1 MFCAACDDA
10 QFVWVRI
17 GGIVDHA
24 HCSIADGLAGVW
36 AYGRGIYSGRNTKA
50 LREWYDTMTF
60 MKASVREASVPS
72 AKWMMIVF
80 LIALF
85 LRIYHLGELPKSFYV
100 EELTNTYVGKF
111 IFLHGK
117 DINGHPWP
125 LLYFDKFGDY
135 PPVLPLYLSGAS
147 ALIFGTNEFAARF
160 PIALFGALLVIAVY
174 KLSFLIFG
182 NGKVSI
188 FTSFITAI
196 LPWHVVLS
204 RTTAEG
210 VVGLTLYAFAIL
222 WALRAIGEGNTKLL
236 FKSFF
241 LFFLCYFSYPAL
253 RILVPLTLLP
263 LPFFTY
269 RTDKKMTQILIA
281 LFLLF
286 SLLTG
291 YITTTKW
298 GRARFDQTSLF
309 KSSEIKKSIEVR
321 NKQLSDSLGQNHV
334 LRARIFHNKATGYVR
349 EFLNQYLSYFSPRYL
364 FFDGGFGQ
372 YRYYNVPDQG
382 LLFVALLPFF
392 LFAFTSV
399 IGMKRNLFTYV
410 LYLLVIAP
418 LPSAL
423 TVDFTPHAHRSLFM
437 ILPLVLIAG
446 SGFYALVSGG
456 ILKKG
461 VIGISLGFLAI
472 EFIYF
477 WNQYEQSNAFQS
489 MLRNDGDKEI
499 AVYMRNERTKYAQVF
514 APIYERLPFYY
525 LFYSQNFSSTLM
537 GKFKEEL
544 RIDHIDN
551 ISFVGA
557 WCPSTIPLV
566 QQSPK
571 NILIIER
578 ADCDKPSGYQVLQTI
593 RRMDG
598 TTAYNILR
606 ARP

>member
-1 MFCAACDDA
+1 
-10 QFVWVRI
+10 
-17 GGIVDHA
+17 
-24 HCSIADGLAGVW
+24 
-36 AYGRGIYSGRNTKA
+36 
-50 LREWYDTMTF
+50 MTF

-80 LIALF
+80 LVALF
-85 LRIYHLGELPKSFYV
+85 LRVYHLGELPKTFYV

-117 DINGHPWP
+117 DINGNPWP

-174 KLSFLIFG
+174 KLSFLLFT
-182 NGKVSI
+182 NQKVSI

-222 WALRAIGEGNTKLL
+222 WVLRGIGEGNTKLL
-236 FKSFF
+236 FKSFL

-263 LPFFTY
+263 LPFLTY

-281 LFLLF
+281 SFLLF

-309 KSSEIKKSIEVR
+309 KSSEIAKSVAVR
-321 NKQLSDSLGQNHV
+321 NQMLSDSLGANHV
-334 LRARIFHNKATGYVR
+334 VQARIFHNKFTGYTR
-349 EFLNQYLSYFSPRYL
+349 EFLNQYLSYFSSRYL

-372 YRYYNVPDQG
+372 YRYYNVADQG
-382 LLFVALLPFF
+382 LLFVSLLPFF
-392 LFAFTSV
+392 LFALVPMAPPGGVKKSF
-399 IGMKRNLFTYV
+399 FTYM

-446 SGFYALVSGG
+446 SGFFALIDGS

-461 VIGISLGFLAI
+461 IIAVSVGLLAI

-477 WNQYEQSNAFQS
+477 WNQYEQSNTLQS
-489 MLRNDGDKEI
+489 VLRNDGDKEI
-499 AVYMRNERTKYAQVF
+499 AVYMRNEHTKYAQVF

-525 LFYSQNFSSTLM
+525 LFYSKNFSADLM

-544 RIDHIDN
+544 RIDHVDN
-551 ISFVGA
+551 ISFMGA
-557 WCPSTIPLV
+557 WCPSTLSAV
-566 QQSPK
+566 QQAGK

-598 TTAYNILR
+598 TSAYNVLKSW
-606 ARP
+606 

>member
-1 MFCAACDDA
+1 
-10 QFVWVRI
+10 
-17 GGIVDHA
+17 
-24 HCSIADGLAGVW
+24 
-36 AYGRGIYSGRNTKA
+36 
-50 LREWYDTMTF
+50 
-60 MKASVREASVPS
+60 MKHR
-72 AKWMMIVF
+72 WLILIF
-80 LIALF
+80 FIALF
-85 LRIYHLGELPKSFYV
+85 FRLYHLGILPKTFYV

-111 IFLHGK
+111 ILLHGK

-147 ALIFGTNEFAARF
+147 ALLFGVNEFAGRL
-160 PIALFGALLVIAVY
+160 PVALAGALLVIAVY
-174 KLSFLIFG
+174 QLSFFIFG
-182 NGKVSI
+182 NGRVPI

-210 VVGLTLYAFAIL
+210 VVGLTAWTFGII
-222 WALRAIGEGNTKLL
+222 WVLRGIGEKNRGLIL
-236 FKSFF
+236 KSFF
-241 LFFLCYFSYPAL
+241 LFFLCYFLYPAL

-263 LPFFTY
+263 LPFLTY

-281 LFLLF
+281 AFLLF

-309 KSSEIKKSIEVR
+309 KSPEIAKSVRVR
-321 NKQLSDSLGQNHV
+321 NQQLSDSLGSNHV
-334 LRARIFHNKATGYVR
+334 VRARIFHNKFTGYTR
-349 EFLNQYLSYFSPRYL
+349 EFLNQYLSYFSSRYL

-372 YRYYNVPDQG
+372 YRYYNVADQG
-382 LLFVALLPFF
+382 LLFVSLLPFF
-392 LFAFTSV
+392 LFALVPMAPLGGVKKSF
-399 IGMKRNLFTYV
+399 FTYM

-446 SGFYALVSGG
+446 SGFFALIDGS

-461 VIGISLGFLAI
+461 IIVVSVGLLAI

-477 WNQYEQSNAFQS
+477 WNQYEQSNTLQS
-489 MLRNDGDKEI
+489 VLRNDGDKEI
-499 AVYMRNERTKYAQVF
+499 AVYMRNEHTKYAQVF
-514 APIYERLPFYY
+514 APIYERLPLYY
-525 LFYSQNFSSTLM
+525 LFYSKNFSADLM

-544 RIDHIDN
+544 RIDRIDN

-557 WCPSTIPLV
+557 WCPSTQSQV
-566 QQSPK
+566 QQAGK

-578 ADCDKPSGYQVLQTI
+578 ADCDKPSAYQVLQTI

-598 TTAYNILR
+598 TTAYNILK
-606 ARP
+606 PW